1 MGRPH
6 KWCSGLGRED
16 LILVPSPAAS
26 TTTQVGRITPT
37 SLAFI
42 FYDAVVGEI
51 NYDEFSFFQE
61 NLAEWDLDVQV
72 PNVKRFFV
80 PIDAERK
87 LSGLQWGDTDPS
99 MILLHG
105 GAQNAHTY
113 DTVALSLQQP
123 LIALDLPNH
132 GHSDASPYG
141 SSAVA
146 AHASDVA
153 VAIGKLISKPTPLVG
168 MSMGGLTSILIA
180 AAHPE
185 LVSSLTLIDITPGV
199 NAEKAK
205 HITAFVNGP
214 TSFDD
219 FEDLLKRTIE
229 HNPTRKVSALR
240 RGILHNALQRSD
252 GTWVWRHQQHPKSE
266 LSAPEVGN
274 LWDKLAELK
283 MPVTLIRG
291 MAAGSVVDD
300 DDEKELTRRVPHA
313 EIVHVVEAGHSVQ
326 GDQPLKLAALLSRFA
341 K

>member
-1 MGRPH
+1 M
-6 KWCSGLGRED
+6 WCRGLGLED
-16 LILVPSPAAS
+16 FILVPSPAAS
-26 TTTQVGRITPT
+26 TTTQVGLITPP

-42 FYDAVVGEI
+42 FYDSVVGEI

-61 NLAEWDLDVQV
+61 NLAEWDLDVAV
-72 PNVKRFFV
+72 PSVRRFFV
-80 PIDAERK
+80 EVDAGRK
-87 LSGLQWGDTDPS
+87 LSGLQWQEEEPS
-99 MILLHG
+99 MVLLHG
-105 GAQNAHTY
+105 GAQNAHTF
-113 DTVALSLQQP
+113 DTVALALQQP

-141 SSAVA
+141 SSAIR
-146 AHASDVA
+146 AHASDVSKA
-153 VAIGKLISKPTPLVG
+153 LSQLVKKPTPLVG

-180 AAHPE
+180 SAHPE

-219 FEDLLKRTIE
+219 FDDLLARTIE

-252 GTWVWRHQQHPKSE
+252 GSWVWRHQQHPKSE
-266 LSAPEVGN
+266 LQAPEVGN
-274 LWDKLAELK
+274 LWDKLGELT

-300 DDEKELTRRVPHA
+300 DDESELMRRVPHA
-313 EIVHVVEAGHSVQ
+313 EIVHVQEAGHSVQ
-326 GDQPLKLAALLSRFA
+326 GDQPLKLAALLGRFA

>member
-1 MGRPH
+1 MRRFYVYVD
-6 KWCSGLGRED
+6 GL
-16 LILVPSPAAS
+16 L
-26 TTTQVGRITPT
+26 Q
-37 SLAFI
+37 
-42 FYDAVVGEI
+42 
-51 NYDEFSFFQE
+51 
-61 NLAEWDLDVQV
+61 
-72 PNVKRFFV
+72 
-80 PIDAERK
+80 
-87 LSGLQWGDTDPS
+87 LSGLQWKDTDPS
-99 MILLHG
+99 MVLLHG
-105 GAQNAHTY
+105 GAQNAHTF
-113 DTVALSLQQP
+113 DTVALALQQP

-132 GHSDASPYG
+132 GHSDASPFG
-141 SSAVA
+141 SSAIA
-146 AHASDVA
+146 AHATDVA
-153 VAIGKLISKPTPLVG
+153 TALEQLVTKPTPLVG

-214 TSFDD
+214 TAFDD
-219 FEDLLKRTIE
+219 FDDLLARTIE

-266 LSAPEVGN
+266 LTAPVIGN
-274 LWDKLAELK
+274 LWDTLSELK

-300 DDEKELTRRVPHA
+300 DDEKELKRRVPHV
-313 EIVHVVEAGHSVQ
+313 EIVHVAEAGHSVQ
-326 GDQPLKLAALLSRFA
+326 GDQPLKLAALLGRFA

>member
-1 MGRPH
+1 M
-6 KWCSGLGRED
+6 WCRGLGLED

-26 TTTQVGRITPT
+26 TTTQVGRITPP
-37 SLAFI
+37 SLASI
-42 FYDAVVGEI
+42 FYDSVVGEI

-61 NLAEWDLDVQV
+61 NLAEWDLDVVV
-72 PNVKRFFV
+72 PSVRRFFV
-80 PIDAERK
+80 SVDGLRQ
-87 LSGLQWGDTDPS
+87 LSGLQWKDADPS
-99 MILLHG
+99 LVMLHG
-105 GAQNAHTY
+105 GAQNAHTF
-113 DTVALSLQQP
+113 DTVALALQQP

-132 GHSDASPYG
+132 GHSDASPFG
-141 SSAVA
+141 SSAIA
-146 AHASDVA
+146 AHATDVA
-153 VAIGKLISKPTPLVG
+153 TALEQLVTKPTPLVG

-214 TSFDD
+214 TAFDD
-219 FEDLLKRTIE
+219 FDDLLARTIE

-266 LSAPEVGN
+266 LTPPVIGN
-274 LWDKLAELK
+274 LWDTLSELK

-300 DDEKELTRRVPHA
+300 DDEKELKRRVPHV
-313 EIVHVVEAGHSVQ
+313 EIVHVAEAGHSVQ
-326 GDQPLKLAALLSRFA
+326 GDQPLKLAALLGRFA

>member
-219 FEDLLKRTIE
+219 FDDLLKRTIE

-266 LSAPEVGN
+266 LTAPVIGN
-274 LWDKLAELK
+274 LWDTLSELK

-300 DDEKELTRRVPHA
+300 DDEKELKRRVPHA

-326 GDQPLKLAALLSRFA
+326 GDQPLKLAALLGRFA

>member
-326 GDQPLKLAALLSRFA
+326 GDQPLKLAALLGRFA

>member
-219 FEDLLKRTIE
+219 FDDLLKRTIE

-266 LSAPEVGN
+266 LSAPEVGK

-300 DDEKELTRRVPHA
+300 DDEKELQRRVPHA

>member
-1 MGRPH
+1 M
-6 KWCSGLGRED
+6 WCRGLGLED

-26 TTTQVGRITPT
+26 TTTQVGRITPP
-37 SLAFI
+37 SLASI
-42 FYDAVVGEI
+42 FYDSVVGEI

-61 NLAEWDLDVQV
+61 NLAEWDLDVVV
-72 PNVKRFFV
+72 PSVRRFFV
-80 PIDAERK
+80 SVDGLRQ
-87 LSGLQWGDTDPS
+87 LSGLQWKDADPS
-99 MILLHG
+99 MVLLHG
-105 GAQNAHTY
+105 GAQNAHTF
-113 DTVALSLQQP
+113 DTVALALQQP

-132 GHSDASPYG
+132 GHSDASPFG
-141 SSAVA
+141 SSAIA
-146 AHASDVA
+146 AHATDVA
-153 VAIGKLISKPTPLVG
+153 TALEQLVTKPTPLVG

-214 TSFDD
+214 TAFDD
-219 FEDLLKRTIE
+219 FDDLLARTIE

-266 LSAPEVGN
+266 LTPPVIGN
-274 LWDKLAELK
+274 LWDTLSELK

-300 DDEKELTRRVPHA
+300 DDEKELKRRVPHV
-313 EIVHVVEAGHSVQ
+313 EIVHVAEAGHSVQ
-326 GDQPLKLAALLSRFA
+326 GDQPLKLAALLGRFA